1 MLIIYKMT
9 QNYKKKIEEEITK
22 LKSMHKMSEE
32 PHFYFDK
39 GIYNTFYTHLDEK
52 DAEIK
57 RMSPQ
62 IDEEIKV
69 LNESKDMLEDFQKEV
84 DEIKITLNKRILSSK
99 SLDQSARKVVHRH
112 ITKEEFDGLPEGVK
126 AVIDPSRISAYEGK
140 GKRKT
145 QGKRKGKKRKSQKK
159 RK

>member
-1 MLIIYKMT
+1 MT
-9 QNYKKKIEEEITK
+9 QYYKKKIEEEITK
-22 LKSMHKMSEE
+22 LKSIHKMSED
-32 PHFYFDK
+32 PHFYFDR
-39 GIYNTFYTHLDEK
+39 GIYNTFYTHLEEK

-57 RMSPQ
+57 KMSPR

-84 DEIKITLNKRILSSK
+84 DKTKITVNRRRLSLK

-112 ITKEEFDGLPEGVK
+112 ITKEQFVGLPEDIK
-126 AVIDPSRISAYEGK
+126 AIVDPSRISAYEGK
-140 GKRKT
+140 GRKRKT
-145 QGKRKGKKRKSQKK
+145 QGKRKGNKKSQ

>member
-1 MLIIYKMT
+1 MT

-22 LKSMHKMSEE
+22 LKSMHKMSED

-39 GIYNTFYTHLDEK
+39 GIYNTFYTHLEEK
-52 DAEIK
+52 DEEIK

-84 DEIKITLNKRILSSK
+84 DKLKITLNRRRLSSK
-99 SLDQSARKVVHRH
+99 SLDQSARRVVHRH
-112 ITKEEFDGLPEGVK
+112 MTKEEFDGLPEGVK

>member
-1 MLIIYKMT
+1 MT

-22 LKSMHKMSEE
+22 LKSMHKMSED

-39 GIYNTFYTHLDEK
+39 GIYNTFYTTLEEI

-57 RMSPQ
+57 KMSPR
-62 IDEEIKV
+62 IDAEIKV
-69 LNESKDMLEDFQKEV
+69 LNESKDMVEDFKKEV
-84 DEIKITLNKRILSSK
+84 DKTKITLNRRRLSSE

-112 ITKEEFDGLPEGVK
+112 MTKEAFDGLPEGVK
-126 AVIDPSRISAYEGK
+126 AVIDPSRISPYKGK
-140 GKRKT
+140 GKIKT
-145 QGKRKGKKRKSQKK
+145 QKKRKSQKK

>member
-1 MLIIYKMT
+1 MT

-22 LKSMHKMSEE
+22 LKSMHKMSED

-39 GIYNTFYTHLDEK
+39 GIYNTFYTHLEEK
-52 DAEIK
+52 DEEIK

-84 DEIKITLNKRILSSK
+84 DKLKITLNRRRLSSK
-99 SLDQSARKVVHRH
+99 SLDQSARRVVHRH
-112 ITKEEFDGLPEGVK
+112 MTKKEFDGLREGVK
-126 AVIDPSRISAYEGK
+126 AVIDPSRISPYKGK

-145 QGKRKGKKRKSQKK
+145 QKKRKSQKK

>member
-1 MLIIYKMT
+1 MT

-22 LKSMHKMSEE
+22 LKSMHKMSED
-32 PHFYFDK
+32 PHVYFDK
-39 GIYNTFYTHLDEK
+39 GIYNTFYTHLEK
-52 DAEIK
+52 K
-57 RMSPQ
+57 
-62 IDEEIKV
+62 DEEI
-69 LNESKDMLEDFQKEV
+69 NESKDMLEDFQKEV
-84 DEIKITLNKRILSSK
+84 DKLKITLNRRRLSSK

-112 ITKEEFDGLPEGVK
+112 MTKEEFDGLPEGVK

-145 QGKRKGKKRKSQKK
+145 QGKRKEKKRKSQKK